1 MTWAFALGNQ
11 TGAIIWAQSTGAQNM
26 AASIR
31 AYLLIETQA
40 GTSNAVLDSLKSLDQ
55 TVQVDRVTGP
65 YDIICVI
72 ETDSL
77 NDLAEIVREHVHAMH
92 GVTRTMSCMRLGE

>member
-1 MTWAFALGNQ
+1 
-11 TGAIIWAQSTGAQNM
+11 M
-26 AASIR
+26 ANSIK
-31 AYLLIETQA
+31 AYLLIETQT
-40 GTSNAVLDSLKSLDQ
+40 GESNAVLEALKKLDQ

-77 NDLAEIVREHVHAMH
+77 DNIGNIVRDNVHTMT
-92 GVTRTMSCMRLGE
+92 GVTRTMSCMQLGI

>member
-1 MTWAFALGNQ
+1 
-11 TGAIIWAQSTGAQNM
+11 M
-26 AASIR
+26 ANPIK
-31 AYLLIETQA
+31 AYLLIETQT
-40 GTSNAVLDSLKSLDQ
+40 GESNTVLESLKKLDQ

-77 NDLAEIVREHVHAMH
+77 DNIGNIVRDSIHTMP
-92 GVTRTMSCMRLGE
+92 GVTRTMSCMQIGI

>member
-1 MTWAFALGNQ
+1 
-11 TGAIIWAQSTGAQNM
+11 M
-26 AASIR
+26 ANPIK
-31 AYLLIETQA
+31 AYLLIETQT
-40 GTSNAVLDSLKSLDQ
+40 GESNTVLEALKKLNQ

-77 NDLAEIVREHVHAMH
+77 DSIGNIVRDNIHTMS
-92 GVTRTMSCMRLGE
+92 GVTRTMSCMQIGI

>member
-1 MTWAFALGNQ
+1 
-11 TGAIIWAQSTGAQNM
+11 M
-26 AASIR
+26 AASVR

-40 GTSNAVLDSLKSLDQ
+40 GTSNTVLDGLKSLEQ

-72 ETDSL
+72 ETGSL
-77 NDLAEIVREHVHAMH
+77 DQLGAIVRDQVHAME
-92 GVTRTMSCMRLGE
+92 GIARTMSCIRLGK